1 MVIRSNIST
10 PLTAAIPNIL
20 RKTWL
25 KILGV
30 TLENAPDKW
39 DLHFDEMISRAA
51 GRLYILRVCK
61 YYGMSINQLNLLF
74 NSLIMRLFIY
84 GVELWGGTYDKHINQ
99 IDKFIS
105 RAYQMFI

>member
-1 MVIRSNIST
+1 MVIRSKIST
-10 PLTAAIPNIL
+10 PLPVAIPNIH

-51 GRLYILRVCK
+51 GRLYITTSVQVLRYVDQPVK
-61 YYGMSINQLNLLF
+61 PFIQQF
-74 NSLIMRLFIY
+74 NNAIIY
-84 GVELWGGTYDKHINQ
+84 LR
-99 IDKFIS
+99 S
-105 RAYQMFI
+105 

>member
-1 MVIRSNIST
+1 MKKTYEMVIRSKIST
-10 PLTAAIPNIL
+10 PLPAAIPNIH

-25 KILGV
+25 KILGI

-39 DLHFDEMISRAA
+39 DLQFDEMISRAA

-74 NSLIMRLFIY
+74 NS
-84 GVELWGGTYDKHINQ
+84 
-99 IDKFIS
+99 
-105 RAYQMFI
+105 